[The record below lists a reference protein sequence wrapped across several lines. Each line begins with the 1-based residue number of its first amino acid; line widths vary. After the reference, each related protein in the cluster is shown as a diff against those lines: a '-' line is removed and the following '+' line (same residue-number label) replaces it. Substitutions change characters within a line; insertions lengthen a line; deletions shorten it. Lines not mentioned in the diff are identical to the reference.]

1 MNSIEMP
8 EPGYLKE
15 LASEGPQKKE
25 KYIQEHPLLRG
36 YIDRASAAGLNRL
49 ADGLNRQV
57 DHTVGNMPTVRRG
70 SSEEIPM
77 GMNIQT
83 YSPDEILEIE
93 RNDYFQDSAL
103 YDLARIDAGE
113 NLKGNDIIAVDEAP
127 FHRPLFANTVQS
139 DLSPGHFSLQQT
151 NETIRALLEVL
162 GTDPEDLTPAETT
175 VRADDS
181 WLMHDVPFMGGGAS
195 KDLVVREAP
204 VQNRGNDRLV
214 VQILEFTWVPTKYSD
229 DTIRQEP
236 EKRYVVMRVIE
247 KPKPGNKPTIV
258 V

>member
-1 MNSIEMP
+1 MNSIEMS

-57 DHTVGNMPTVRRG
+57 DYTVGNMPSTRRG

-93 RNDYFQDSAL
+93 RND
-103 YDLARIDAGE
+103 
-113 NLKGNDIIAVDEAP
+113 
-127 FHRPLFANTVQS
+127 
-139 DLSPGHFSLQQT
+139 
-151 NETIRALLEVL
+151 
-162 GTDPEDLTPAETT
+162 
-175 VRADDS
+175 
-181 WLMHDVPFMGGGAS
+181 
-195 KDLVVREAP
+195 
-204 VQNRGNDRLV
+204 
-214 VQILEFTWVPTKYSD
+214 
-229 DTIRQEP
+229 
-236 EKRYVVMRVIE
+236 
-247 KPKPGNKPTIV
+247 
-258 V
+258 